1 MRRFFSHFR
10 FLNSLSERAKT
21 LIALFIGAVAV
32 AVITFAA
39 TTAYYDSQTRVIYS
53 LDKRQNNQELI
64 RLIDEA
70 HRYVYFA
77 IYTFTKDDI
86 ADALIRAKKRG
97 VIVWG
102 IMDHKQAESG
112 FETALVARLEKAG
125 IPVERQKHQDGIM
138 HIKAL
143 VTEKAYASGSY
154 NWTESATVANDEV
167 LEIGTNARLHRYY
180 FEILKK
186 LLLANS

>member
-1 MRRFFSHFR
+1 MRRIFSHFH
-10 FLNSLSERAKT
+10 LPGSLSERTKT
-21 LIALFIGAVAV
+21 LIALFVDIIAVAT
-32 AVITFAA
+32 ITFAA

-53 LDKRQNNQELI
+53 LDKRQNNEELI
-64 RLIDEA
+64 RLIDGA
-70 HRYVYFA
+70 HRYIYFA

-102 IMDHKQAESG
+102 IMDRKQAETG
-112 FETALVARLEKAG
+112 FETSLVARLEKAG

-154 NWTESATVANDEV
+154 NWTQSATVANDEV
-167 LEIGTNARLHRYY
+167 LEVGTNARLHRYY

-186 LLLANS
+186 LLLENS